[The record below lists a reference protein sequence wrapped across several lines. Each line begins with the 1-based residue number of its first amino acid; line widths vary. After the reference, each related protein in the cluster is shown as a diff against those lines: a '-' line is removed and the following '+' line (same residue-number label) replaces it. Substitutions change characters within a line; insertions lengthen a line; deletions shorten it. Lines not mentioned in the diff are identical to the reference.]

1 MFHLNMAPEA
11 LAHFDRRRELAV
23 RQAER
28 DWAEL
33 IEVVTSL
40 GDAAHADLAAGTVTT
55 DPKMLELTRQWR
67 ALLEHF
73 TGGGNALPA
82 LATTGLRPV
91 IESPCEPTL

>member
-11 LAHFDRRRELAV
+11 LAQLERRRDHAA

-40 GDAAHADLAAGTVTT
+40 GDAAHAELAAGTEAN
-55 DPKMLELTRQWR
+55 DPRMLELARQWH
-67 ALLEHF
+67 ALLDHF
-73 TGGGNALPA
+73 TGGGDKLPV
-82 LATTGLRPV
+82 LAARIQPLVERP
-91 IESPCEPTL
+91 CDATL